1 MKIVNHYFLLA
12 LLCSPFIFSS
22 DPESGCTGRAGGGGR
37 MPSSHEYNPDARR
50 SRGHTTEVL
59 ESELDA
65 ALRHTER
72 KPQTLLFVDRHLNPG
87 EPIIPLAE
95 IQHHFQY
102 AKSTNNST
110 LLPGVDIDPAGN
122 LLHTHQDPKPREV
135 VRAHFLSDDTHTPPC
150 DFATELKDDTS
161 VSLAQKVINTFC
173 GADMRQRAS
182 VTRSGL
188 LTPYTQDRP
197 VHIDVRPKQ
206 KEITA
211 HNLLAAIEDTIER
224 IQYFAKPE
232 NFALIFAKETGA
244 TQAIAELTTKQTE
257 AYNELFTLLQ
267 WYSKAHK
274 ELYNAGICHIWKEKH
289 KERLMHIC
297 EYIGRHL
304 IEAPLKEH
312 LQLKTKDDNGAAI
325 ISVVSHFLLHAR
337 LLEVIGKHVHTS
349 DISEPHKTNMAEY
362 KETISIARS
371 IVQKFYEDQ
380 KAEIARLKK
389 EQDDLEKAEIFYR
402 LSSQRKFLNRLHNK
416 VLEKKAIIFS
426 ESKSKI
432 RTVSELKLSF
442 AQWRTALQIQRAEQA
457 AEQAQAA
464 MQLEDAT
471 KTGNAI
477 HAISSFIA
485 LVRNPQTIRDASRAF
500 DRWIESIVTPRLHT
514 RTHDADPVRAPGLD
528 DTDSSLPGRAFA
540 ASGGG
545 HATDKDTIWE
555 SAEEETEEEDKQ

>member
-1 MKIVNHYFLLA
+1 MNILHHYFLLA

-50 SRGHTTEVL
+50 S
-59 ESELDA
+59 
-65 ALRHTER
+65 LRHTER

-102 AKSTNNST
+102 ARSTNKPT
-110 LLPGVDIDPAGN
+110 LLPGIDIDPIEGKR
-122 LLHTHQDPKPREV
+122 LHAHQDPKPREV

-150 DFATELKDDTS
+150 DFATELKDDIS
-161 VSLAQKVINTFC
+161 LSLAQKIINTFC
-173 GADMRQRAS
+173 GADIEQVGI
-182 VTRSGL
+182 VTRTGILGS
-188 LTPYTQDRP
+188 YTQDRP

-206 KEITA
+206 KEETA
-211 HNLLAAIEDTIER
+211 HNLLAALEDTIKR
-224 IQYFAKPE
+224 IQHFAKPE

-312 LQLKTKDDNGAAI
+312 LQLKTERDNGAAI

-337 LLEVIGKHVHTS
+337 LLEVVGKHVHTS

-432 RTVSELKLSF
+432 RTVSELKLRF
-442 AQWRTALQIQRAEQA
+442 AQWRTALRFY
-457 AEQAQAA
+457 
-464 MQLEDAT
+464 AT
-471 KTGNAI
+471 
-477 HAISSFIA
+477 
-485 LVRNPQTIRDASRAF
+485 
-500 DRWIESIVTPRLHT
+500 
-514 RTHDADPVRAPGLD
+514 
-528 DTDSSLPGRAFA
+528 
-540 ASGGG
+540 
-545 HATDKDTIWE
+545 
-555 SAEEETEEEDKQ
+555 